1 MNKKALIFPGGFQ
14 YAENYT
20 GYKGIDIWLKSA
32 STKIPIVDFYIG
44 HSAGASFILSNYNSI
59 RSGKFIFIN
68 PLIRKRNV
76 ILFLWAWIKF
86 FIFEGRKKKHKL
98 KTLVPMHDWLFGFRK
113 VLELIRVD
121 VLDIIQRIPKDN
133 IVIVRGKDDYYF
145 CDKKSVEIIQQ
156 NGIKFIEVDAGHD
169 WNEKIAETVKNL
181 TN

>member
-1 MNKKALIFPGGFQ
+1 
-14 YAENYT
+14 
-20 GYKGIDIWLKSA
+20 
-32 STKIPIVDFYIG
+32 
-44 HSAGASFILSNYNSI
+44 
-59 RSGKFIFIN
+59 
-68 PLIRKRNV
+68 
-76 ILFLWAWIKF
+76 
-86 FIFEGRKKKHKL
+86 
-98 KTLVPMHDWLFGFRK
+98 MHDWLFGFRK